1 MLWYVK
7 LIKAINIK
15 SAIIYI
21 PYILNE
27 PSLYCITIQNWYGE
41 HNDKC
46 GVKIN
51 KNRIES
57 TNIYTVT
64 EFFVSICYILLHL
77 GVQKNEYYT
86 TLPK

>member
-1 MLWYVK
+1 MNPLYIV
-7 LIKAINIK
+7 LLYRIDMENTTINVVLK
-15 SAIIYI
+15 
-21 PYILNE
+21 
-27 PSLYCITIQNWYGE
+27 
-41 HNDKC
+41 
-46 GVKIN
+46 

-86 TLPK
+86 TPPK